1 MSQMEA
7 AWMFALIGL
16 TIFLLVI
23 CIMLFNSTTRQET
36 IIDKQEI
43 IMKELDIMNER
54 GGEAKEDRQTMMKS
68 DNRTIT
74 LLEEIKVLLN
84 DSK

>member
-1 MSQMEA
+1 MEA